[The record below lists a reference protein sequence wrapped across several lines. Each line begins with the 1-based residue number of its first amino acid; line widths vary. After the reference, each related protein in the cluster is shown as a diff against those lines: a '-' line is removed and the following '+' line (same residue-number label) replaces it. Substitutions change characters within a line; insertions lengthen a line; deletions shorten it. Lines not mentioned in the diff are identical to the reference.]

1 MSQDQLSSGSSEERT
16 PKRPSERPD
25 TPGLE
30 PDQIEAARLA
40 DVLAAVERRGAADLD
55 PNADPAL
62 AVLERTAG
70 VVRSS
75 LEASSAHASF
85 RSFHE
90 RSRARV
96 MRATPQPR
104 QPVVDAPRESLL
116 QRWNGLFTSIASA
129 AAASVATLIVTVIAL
144 GGGSSTPA
152 PTVQSPAPAPEPAV
166 AAVEPA
172 SSDEQVEPASSDE
185 QPERVNLT
193 ALSIIEQLSLYVE
206 LLERLDALSDD
217 GLPAGE
223 HLLRDLAETG
233 ASVARTIEEQPEAV
247 SGADAWV
254 AYQTAFKGQQLLEDA
269 TVASEQHEQVL
280 DTAQVAAAGAFVTAA
295 RFLME
300 DPQRAPSADD
310 AARAL
315 RAALGPGPTPA
326 GFDPDGEVAP

>member
-25 TPGLE
+25 APGLE

-129 AAASVATLIVTVIAL
+129 AGASVATLIVTVLAL

-172 SSDEQVEPASSDE
+172 PSDEQVEPASADE
-185 QPERVNLT
+185 HWINL
-193 ALSIIEQLSLYVE
+193 
-206 LLERLDALSDD
+206 
-217 GLPAGE
+217 
-223 HLLRDLAETG
+223 
-233 ASVARTIEEQPEAV
+233 
-247 SGADAWV
+247 
-254 AYQTAFKGQQLLEDA
+254 
-269 TVASEQHEQVL
+269 
-280 DTAQVAAAGAFVTAA
+280 
-295 RFLME
+295 
-300 DPQRAPSADD
+300 
-310 AARAL
+310 
-315 RAALGPGPTPA
+315 
-326 GFDPDGEVAP
+326 